1 MNPLKIGHPLL
12 GVPSGKIS
20 LELCHEWNSEMEG
33 RIFAHKSRLKPVF
46 FAYFCQL
53 LFYGLKQ
60 CQLKS
65 KGTKHKKAAV
75 EVCVGT
81 KMAHPT
87 INILTCVTLTCVL
100 FPLCSTK
107 STCYPASIFMCGSS
121 TEFPG
126 TSP

>member
-1 MNPLKIGHPLL
+1 
-12 GVPSGKIS
+12 
-20 LELCHEWNSEMEG
+20 MEG

-65 KGTKHKKAAV
+65 KATKKKAAAV
-75 EVCVGT
+75 VCMGT

-87 INILTCVTLTCVL
+87 INILTCVTCFL
-100 FPLCSTK
+100 FPNCVQPSRLAILQAFSCEEAVQSFREPCLKDNFGQNSKFT
-107 STCYPASIFMCGSS
+107 FV
-121 TEFPG
+121 
-126 TSP
+126 